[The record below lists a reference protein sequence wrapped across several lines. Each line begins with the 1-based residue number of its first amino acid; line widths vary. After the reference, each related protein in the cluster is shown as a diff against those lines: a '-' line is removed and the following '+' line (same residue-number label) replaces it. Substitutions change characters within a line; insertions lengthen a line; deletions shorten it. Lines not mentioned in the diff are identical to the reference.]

1 LNYNSCVNVNDYKT
15 YHIIGKDILWF
26 HSVIYPAIL
35 SSCKYKLPDNILVH
49 GFINDENQPKVR
61 IKMSKSLNNV
71 INIDDLNYNEEAI
84 RYYFLKNTILG
95 NDLSFSKNKLELDYQ
110 YLVNSYGNLLQR
122 LYKMLYKN
130 QDDINELF
138 LNMDSKL
145 QKIIFL
151 KKYYLVLS

>member
-1 LNYNSCVNVNDYKT
+1 
-15 YHIIGKDILWF
+15 
-26 HSVIYPAIL
+26 
-35 SSCKYKLPDNILVH
+35 
-49 GFINDENQPKVR
+49 
-61 IKMSKSLNNV
+61 MSKSLNNV